1 MHDDNPYAASAGT
14 TSGSSPEA
22 GDLVPL
28 RPVPGDVLY
37 PADRWKCLRFA
48 PVSGRYEG
56 AGSSALVIRQP
67 ILDLRV
73 DIDPIEPNAIV
84 TNRISGDLWE
94 NVMLLSGTG
103 GLAGVQRF
111 KRVYRNSWIVDNP
124 SVQWKRCEVSIS
136 GTVRFWKGGQPA
148 TTIAVRIPWS
158 SGTGIGPAEVTLTPA
173 GGTPQ
178 SFTCP
183 RKSSWF
189 RDVNLEVDVCQSVN
203 AAPLPPSYDTHAHPT
218 RPADLPRRTLSVE
231 AAYREAGI
239 NLSVAAGHSVINDSA
254 SQFAS
259 WSVAELHDAMETH
272 FSLFTGSWPA
282 WQMWG
287 LMAGRYDNAG
297 TGGIMFDYSG
307 AMEPPERQGFAVFRN
322 HSWFNNLVAG
332 APAND
337 DQAWAMRHFLY
348 TWVHEAGH
356 AFNFLHSWDKSRP
369 DALSWMNYDWRYD
382 QRNGNGS
389 YWAGFRFRF
398 DDEELLHM
406 RHGDRAAVIMGGDPW
421 SSGSHMDAP
430 PAAYDDGAGALE
442 LTIRSKG
449 YFEFMEPV
457 SVELRLRNLDP
468 AQPKAIDARLAPEQG
483 RVKLVVLKPD
493 ARVLG
498 YHPMTCMLGES
509 VERVLAPAGVGKAGE
524 DRYSEEVFIAYGGDG
539 FYFAEPGEYMIRAM
553 YEEWSCPRLTDANR
567 DGVASYPRARACGA
581 SYAREARAGG

>member
-1 MHDDNPYAASAGT
+1 
-14 TSGSSPEA
+14 
-22 GDLVPL
+22 
-28 RPVPGDVLY
+28 
-37 PADRWKCLRFA
+37 
-48 PVSGRYEG
+48 
-56 AGSSALVIRQP
+56 
-67 ILDLRV
+67 
-73 DIDPIEPNAIV
+73 
-84 TNRISGDLWE
+84 
-94 NVMLLSGTG
+94 
-103 GLAGVQRF
+103 
-111 KRVYRNSWIVDNP
+111 
-124 SVQWKRCEVSIS
+124 
-136 GTVRFWKGGQPA
+136 
-148 TTIAVRIPWS
+148 
-158 SGTGIGPAEVTLTPA
+158 
-173 GGTPQ
+173 
-178 SFTCP
+178 
-183 RKSSWF
+183 
-189 RDVNLEVDVCQSVN
+189 
-203 AAPLPPSYDTHAHPT
+203 
-218 RPADLPRRTLSVE
+218 
-231 AAYREAGI
+231 
-239 NLSVAAGHSVINDSA
+239 
-254 SQFAS
+254 
-259 WSVAELHDAMETH
+259 
-272 FSLFTGSWPA
+272 
-282 WQMWG
+282 
-287 LMAGRYDNAG
+287 
-297 TGGIMFDYSG
+297 
-307 AMEPPERQGFAVFRN
+307 
-322 HSWFNNLVAG
+322 
-332 APAND
+332 
-337 DQAWAMRHFLY
+337 MRHVLY